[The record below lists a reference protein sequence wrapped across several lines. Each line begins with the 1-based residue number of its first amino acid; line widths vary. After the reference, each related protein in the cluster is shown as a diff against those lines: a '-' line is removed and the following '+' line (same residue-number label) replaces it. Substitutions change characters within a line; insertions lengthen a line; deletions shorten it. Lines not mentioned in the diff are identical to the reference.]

1 MTDFQKLVQGLEQAK
16 VPCNVKLFSITGKYG
31 AATTISVEC
40 GFNWPEE
47 MFDQISAI
55 AEAVD
60 VPVSVCA
67 SVSGFAI
74 VDQKKIAGGP
84 KTYFPYNI
92 KF

>member
-16 VPCNVKLFSITGKYG
+16 VPCNVKLFKGGS
-31 AATTISVEC
+31 ISVEC
-40 GFNWPEE
+40 GFNWPDE
-47 MFDQISAI
+47 MFDQIADV
-55 AEAVD
+55 AESVD

-67 SVSGFAI
+67 SVDGGI
-74 VDQKKIAGGP
+74 LIDQQQIAGGP

>member
-16 VPCNVKLFSITGKYG
+16 VPCNVKLFKSGS
-31 AATTISVEC
+31 ISVEC
-40 GFNWPEE
+40 GFNWPDE
-47 MFDQISAI
+47 MFYQIAAI

-60 VPVSVCA
+60 VPVSVCG
-67 SVSGFAI
+67 SVSGVPL
-74 VDQKKIAGGP
+74 VDQQQIAGGP

>member
-16 VPCNVKLFSITGKYG
+16 VPCNVKLFKSGS
-31 AATTISVEC
+31 ISVEC

-47 MFDQISAI
+47 MFYQIAAI

-60 VPVSVCA
+60 VPVSVCG
-67 SVSGFAI
+67 SVSGVPP
-74 VDQKKIAGGP
+74 VDQQQIAGGP

-92 KF
+92 TF

>member
-16 VPCNVKLFSITGKYG
+16 VPCNVKLFSYG
-31 AATTISVEC
+31 EATTISVEC
-40 GFNWPEE
+40 GFNWPDE

-55 AEAVD
+55 AESID

-67 SVSGFAI
+67 SVSGVPP
-74 VDQKKIAGGP
+74 VDQKQIAGGP